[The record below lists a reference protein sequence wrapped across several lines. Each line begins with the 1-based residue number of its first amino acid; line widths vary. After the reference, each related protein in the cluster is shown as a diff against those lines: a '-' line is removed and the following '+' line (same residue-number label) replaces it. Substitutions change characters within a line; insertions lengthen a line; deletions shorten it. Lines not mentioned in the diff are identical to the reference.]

1 MRRNGP
7 AAEAVTL
14 AADDDALGFRKAVA
28 ACSPRPVIKGA
39 GFTRPPMPR
48 TPCPRPH
55 CPALRRPCKRSATPR
70 TDHALK
76 AVTAFETTHGAKF
89 PRAARKITAD
99 VDELPCGRPVAG
111 R

>member
-1 MRRNGP
+1 MFSEACHQRCRVHKTAD
-7 AAEAVTL
+7 AAN
-14 AADDDALGFRKAVA
+14 ALPTSALPGAEKALQ
-28 ACSPRPVIKGA
+28 VIGNA
-39 GFTRPPMPR
+39 EDR
-48 TPCPRPH
+48 
-55 CPALRRPCKRSATPR
+55 
-70 TDHALK
+70 DHALK